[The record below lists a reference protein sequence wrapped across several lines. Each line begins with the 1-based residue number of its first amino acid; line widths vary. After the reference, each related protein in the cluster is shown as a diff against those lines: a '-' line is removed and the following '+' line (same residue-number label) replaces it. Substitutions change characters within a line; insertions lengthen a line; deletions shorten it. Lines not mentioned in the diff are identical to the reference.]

1 MRDRSASGYALAGGA
16 LIVAAGV
23 LILLWG
29 ERETPGVEL
38 PT

>member
-16 LIVAAGV
+16 LIAAAGV

-29 ERETPGVEL
+29 EREAPVLEL

>member
-1 MRDRSASGYALAGGA
+1 VRDRSASGYALVAGA

-29 ERETPGVEL
+29 ERETSGLEL